1 MATIS
6 GAISSYSRYNS
17 GIGNFWTW
25 LDFPATETETEE
37 ALEKI
42 GNPEEYFFSDWETGD
57 FYLNLGEN
65 PDLDEVN
72 EIAEFIDNLGDD
84 EAFKAILE
92 FRSFEEARKIFESG
106 DFSYYDDC
114 RTEKDLGY
122 IVADNMDIPDWLE
135 YYIDYEAIGH
145 DHDNETSGGFTSDG
159 GYLELY

>member
-17 GIGNFWTW
+17 GKGNFWAW
-25 LDFPATETETEE
+25 LDFPATEEEISE

-42 GNPEEYFFSDWETGD
+42 GNPEEYFFSDWEEGG
-57 FYLNLGEN
+57 FSLNLGEN

-72 EIAEFIDNLGDD
+72 DIAEFIDNLGDD

-92 FRSFEEARKIFESG
+92 FRSFDDARQIYESG
-106 DFSYYDDC
+106 DFTFYDDC
-114 RTEKDLGY
+114 STEKDLGE
-122 IVADNMDIPDWLE
+122 ILADDMEIPDWLE

-145 DHDNETSGGFTSDG
+145 DHDCNVSGGFTENG
-159 GYLELY
+159 GYIEIY